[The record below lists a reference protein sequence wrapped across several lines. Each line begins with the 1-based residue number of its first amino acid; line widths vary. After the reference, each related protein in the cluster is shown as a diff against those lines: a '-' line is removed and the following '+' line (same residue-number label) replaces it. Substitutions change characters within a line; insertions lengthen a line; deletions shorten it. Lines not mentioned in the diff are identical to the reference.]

1 MGLTQ
6 GIQPRSKDEGSP
18 QDEVALKPHT
28 AAPRQ
33 AWSKP
38 PDWNRRIKHSRKQNE
53 TDGLYEIFKYL
64 ESNVKGAKQIR

>member
-38 PDWNRRIKHSRKQNE
+38 P
-53 TDGLYEIFKYL
+53 
-64 ESNVKGAKQIR
+64 